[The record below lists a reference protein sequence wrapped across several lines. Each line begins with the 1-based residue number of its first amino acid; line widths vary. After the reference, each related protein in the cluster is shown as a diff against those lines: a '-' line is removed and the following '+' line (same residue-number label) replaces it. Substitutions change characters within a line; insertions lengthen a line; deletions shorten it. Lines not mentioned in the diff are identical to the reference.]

1 MNALNEKMAET
12 VRTYGR
18 RMREAL
24 AECDKVKRFGGLG
37 MLVGL
42 EVDNAPAVQR
52 ECFDRGLLVRTE
64 GEHIVVLTPPLNI
77 DEETLENG
85 LNALK
90 NALG

>member
-1 MNALNEKMAET
+1 MADT
-12 VRTYGR
+12 VRTFGR
-18 RMREAL
+18 RLREAL
-24 AECDKVKRFGGLG
+24 AEGDKVPRFGGLG